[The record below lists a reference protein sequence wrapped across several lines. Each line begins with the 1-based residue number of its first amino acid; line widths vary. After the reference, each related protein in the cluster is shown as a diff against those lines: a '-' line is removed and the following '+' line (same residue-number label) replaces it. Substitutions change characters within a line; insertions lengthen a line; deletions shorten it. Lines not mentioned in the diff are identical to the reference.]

1 VIVTA
6 LVLAAI
12 AALSAVHMRDVRRR
26 RLERRAAYDNV
37 LSLFDQYRVTQEGL
51 HYPAL
56 EGRYRGLPV
65 KLDLVLDDMTWRK
78 LPSLWLKATLLV
90 PNPARGTL
98 DFLVRPQGNEFYSP
112 SADLPRQLK
121 VPAEWPQHAILC
133 SETGA
138 TTPNLASL
146 TPYMS
151 AFDDVRTKELLVT
164 PLGLRLVYQA
174 AQAERAEY
182 LVLRQAKFASIGTDA
197 ALVSNLLD
205 RLIALAADLD
215 RDSDALTEAA

>member
-1 VIVTA
+1 VVVTA

-12 AALSAVHMRDVRRR
+12 AALSAVYLRDVRRR
-26 RLERRAAYDNV
+26 RLERRGAYDDV

-90 PNPARGTL
+90 PNATRGTL

-112 SADLPRQLK
+112 SADLPRHLR

-133 SETGA
+133 SEAGA
-138 TTPNLASL
+138 TPDLAQITPH
-146 TPYMS
+146 MS
-151 AFDDVRTKELLVT
+151 VFDDVRTKELLVT

-182 LVLRQAKFASIGTDA
+182 LVLRQAKFAAIGVDA
-197 ALVSNLLD
+197 RLVSNLLD